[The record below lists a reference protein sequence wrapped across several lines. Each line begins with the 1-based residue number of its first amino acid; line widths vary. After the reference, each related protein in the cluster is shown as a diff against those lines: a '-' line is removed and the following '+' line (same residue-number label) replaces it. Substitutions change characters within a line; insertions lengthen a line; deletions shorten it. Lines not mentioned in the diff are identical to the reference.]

1 MPVNNALTPEGSNA
15 LGAAFGY
22 YPQLKKYRQFN
33 DPQASVE
40 MPLQFM
46 RGRLAGTVG
55 MPSDIM
61 NMFRSPMPME
71 MYGQTDYAS
80 QQQVPY
86 GSQELMRTLP
96 LPPQGPAQ
104 QLAGNVGAVV
114 PLSPAEI
121 LQTARIARQAAL
133 AGGKVAQ
140 KGARL
145 VGEELNAAM
154 LGERQGTMLGA
165 ITPQPMFAV
174 PPSIAR
180 EGSPIQSAVVLVGDK
195 IFTGRT
201 HGDALNR
208 AVYEGTVRKE
218 GGKYIY
224 PKGAEVNSDLFMT
237 NSGQIID
244 RLQASKMFDV
254 GASETA
260 IEKGLMQNK
269 PPSSMTVDS
278 YMQQAKELKQQKAT
292 FPVENTGLP
301 NLQIDG
307 KVLPVTMHKLEEK
320 AGNQIVNINPET
332 FDKAFSKTQWQYVG
346 KGGEGGIEG
355 RYKGFENWIKDAK
368 SMTASNVSVNKD
380 GGIVF
385 GDGRHRYAVLRDMG
399 LDKLPISM
407 DKDSIRNA
415 KKFGYI
421 ADETSFQ
428 YPQQEALR
436 LAQERASLPVEQGG
450 LGLPKNNTPEMRAQ
464 AMGFDVSAYHGT
476 NKDFSAFDKTKRGTA
491 TDAGWYGSGEYSSP
505 SASGANAYAMTDFP
519 NYKESANIM
528 PLLIRNPESVTNT
541 HGYVTE
547 YVTREPEQL
556 RSRFAAFDPFR
567 KDVATA
573 TAMGVLAPDLL
584 AAQQDPYSQNEMR
597 KFMRQGR

>member
-15 LGAAFGY
+15 LGVAFGY
-22 YPQLKKYRQFN
+22 YPQLRRNRQFN

-40 MPLQFM
+40 MPLQFL
-46 RGRLAGTVG
+46 RGRLATTMGT
-55 MPSDIM
+55 PSDIM
-61 NMFRSPMPME
+61 NMFRSPNPME
-71 MYGQTDYAS
+71 VYGDVNYAQ

-86 GSQELMRTLP
+86 GSQELMQTLP

-121 LQTARIARQAAL
+121 LQAARVARQAAL

-154 LGERQGTMLGA
+154 MGERQGTMLGA
-165 ITPQPMFAV
+165 VTPQPMFAS
-174 PPSIAR
+174 PPSKANLTP
-180 EGSPIQSAVVLVGDK
+180 S
-195 IFTGRT
+195 
-201 HGDALNR
+201 
-208 AVYEGTVRKE
+208 
-218 GGKYIY
+218 
-224 PKGAEVNSDLFMT
+224 
-237 NSGQIID
+237 
-244 RLQASKMFDV
+244 LQV
-254 GASETA
+254 
-260 IEKGLMQNK
+260 
-269 PPSSMTVDS
+269 
-278 YMQQAKELKQQKAT
+278 
-292 FPVENTGLP
+292 
-301 NLQIDG
+301 DG

-355 RYKGFENWIKDAK
+355 RYKGFENWLKDAK

-407 DKDSIRNA
+407 DKDSIKNA

-450 LGLPKNNTPEMRAQ
+450 LGLPKDNTPEMRAK
-464 AMGFDVSAYHGT
+464 AMGFEGGYVHGSPNPNIT
-476 NKDFSAFDKTKRGTA
+476 NLKPSITGAQGEGIYA
-491 TDAGWYGSGEYSSP
+491 T
-505 SASGANAYAMTDFP
+505 
-519 NYKESANIM
+519 NY
-528 PLLIRNPESVTNT
+528 LPESNMYSGIKEGATNYPL
-541 HGYVTE
+541 YVNTQNTLNVGQSNPYDVLGFDLQGQLTQRQKNSIISKQKETE
-547 YVTREPEQL
+547 DWLIKNGVPLMPEREHYVSRLPENF